1 MTKGIFITATGTE
14 VGKTYVTAL
23 MVKKMRES
31 GFQCGYYKVAM
42 SGNERTQEGLIPGD
56 AKYVNDIAN
65 LDEPLDNLVSYVY
78 EEAVSPHLAA
88 KLEGKPVDLAV
99 VTKDYAATCEKYD
112 YVAVEGSGG
121 IVCPIRWD
129 EQQLLLEDIVQHLQ
143 LSTIVVADAGLG
155 TINSVVLTV
164 SYLQQKGIGT
174 KGIILNHYDTKD
186 IMKVDN
192 KAMIEQLTNVPV
204 IACVQSDATDLDINL
219 EHLAALFA

>member
-1 MTKGIFITATGTE
+1 M
-14 VGKTYVTAL
+14 
-23 MVKKMRES
+23 
-31 GFQCGYYKVAM
+31 
-42 SGNERTQEGLIPGD
+42 
-56 AKYVNDIAN
+56 
-65 LDEPLDNLVSYVY
+65 
-78 EEAVSPHLAA
+78 
-88 KLEGKPVDLAV
+88 
-99 VTKDYAATCEKYD
+99 
-112 YVAVEGSGG
+112 
-121 IVCPIRWD
+121 
-129 EQQLLLEDIVQHLQ
+129 QHLQ

-219 EHLAALFA
+219 EDLAALFA